1 MRVTTVSVL
10 VPFYNGDLVDWFLR
24 TLRTVEAQTRPPD
37 EVVVVVDGP
46 VSARH
51 EQALDAAEEL
61 FGNRLVIAR
70 LDVNRGLSA
79 ALASGFARCSGDHI
93 ARIDADD
100 LMAPDRLARQLAL
113 LDSGRF
119 DVVGSYIAEFD
130 AETDRIL
137 GLRQLPVGTDRVRRA
152 AQMVN
157 PMAAPATTWRAATL
171 AGVGEV
177 RDIPGAEDYDLVVR
191 ALRAGA
197 RITNVP
203 EPLTFYRSGRAMY
216 RRRGGRR
223 VMRGEWRLQHEF
235 LESHFVTRL
244 QFARNVALRG
254 GFYVLPWW
262 LKKLYKEWTLAA
274 MPDGTMLPG

>member
-1 MRVTTVSVL
+1 MTTVSVL
-10 VPFYNGDLVDWFLR
+10 VPFYNGDSVDWFLR
-24 TLRTVEAQTRPPD
+24 TLRTVQAQTRPPD

-51 EQALDAAEEL
+51 ELGLEAADDL

-70 LDVNRGLSA
+70 HDVNRGLSA

-157 PMAAPATTWRAATL
+157 PMAAPATTWRAEFL
-171 AGVGEV
+171 AAIGDV
-177 RDIPGAEDYDLVVR
+177 RAIPGAEDYDLVVR
-191 ALRAGA
+191 ALRAGG

-203 EPLTFYRSGRAMY
+203 EPLTFYRSGPAMY

-223 VMRGEWRLQHEF
+223 VLQGEWRLQHEF
-235 LESHFVTRL
+235 LESHFTTRI
-244 QFARNVALRG
+244 QFARNLALRG
-254 GFYVLPWW
+254 GYYLLPWRM
-262 LKKLYKEWTLAA
+262 KKLYKERTLAA
-274 MPDGTMLPG
+274 MPEGTVLPG